1 MIDDPHGI
9 QRAREARG
17 WTERE
22 LARRPGVPYQ
32 RIQSLEK
39 ATPKG
44 GKTYSRYLPQV
55 LAALE
60 SDAAPAD
67 NPRFKTVGLPNDL
80 PVYALRPNQS
90 GGVEKTATIVAS
102 VPRPN
107 KVRSVPDAYAVRV
120 WGSDMAPKY
129 RPGDDLAV
137 DPIAPPRPQCGVL
150 LISKEKHVV
159 EIGDFVAEGADLWMV
174 QKFGETPATMTFS
187 RLDYPIVHVVCGVYP
202 DR

>member
-1 MIDDPHGI
+1 
-9 QRAREARG
+9 
-17 WTERE
+17 
-22 LARRPGVPYQ
+22 
-32 RIQSLEK
+32 
-39 ATPKG
+39 
-44 GKTYSRYLPQV
+44 V

-187 RLDYPIVHVVCGVYP
+187 RLDYPIVHVVCGLSRPLKSLFEGRHGNGLRGCKQTSYFLSSAR
-202 DR
+202 DNSSSSKAATQT